1 MLNATTTA
9 GAQLRN
15 LVIIA
20 LCVALLAGINVVF
33 NDYIIRVIS
42 TIFVFMILAVS
53 YNLINGVTGQLSLEP
68 NGFVAV
74 GAYVTALLILPSDS
88 KLDMFEMAAPSPWI
102 LVLHAGF
109 LPALLISGLCAAA
122 LLLSLLLAGTA
133 KADEITIYLMA
144 ENDQMLDLP
153 LSAMPAWINGDIYV
167 PYTAF
172 DWTVTGVNL
181 GVSYGQERT
190 ETEYKFTLYS
200 LNGMLVFDLNA
211 GTCTDGFSGE
221 AKDMRAALRN
231 GRVFVPLAGV
241 CSFFGLNYTYTP
253 TNYGTLIR
261 ITNGQERLDTQQ
273 FVTSASGLSMPTR
286 YYKYLQELNQGTQ
299 PTPSPSHTP
308 SGGGTDEPEQEDG
321 LPVYLSF
328 QCTGGGALD
337 NILDTLE
344 ARGIRAL
351 FLFTPDALAAAEGQL
366 RRLVGSG
373 HAVGLSV
380 PGQSLDG
387 ARAALEEGA
396 GLLEQLVRVRPHTV
410 YLEGAASGVADAL
423 EREGWACWSANVD
436 GRPDGRS
443 QSTQANALLR
453 TLEGRRSA
461 ARMLLDD
468 SGESAGILSRLLPRM
483 PRDAYWFQLALDTR
497 I

>member
-1 MLNATTTA
+1 MRRIQKYL
-9 GAQLRN
+9 
-15 LVIIA
+15 
-20 LCVALLAGINVVF
+20 
-33 NDYIIRVIS
+33 
-42 TIFVFMILAVS
+42 
-53 YNLINGVTGQLSLEP
+53 
-68 NGFVAV
+68 
-74 GAYVTALLILPSDS
+74 
-88 KLDMFEMAAPSPWI
+88 
-102 LVLHAGF
+102 
-109 LPALLISGLCAAA
+109 SGLCAAA

-144 ENDQMLDLP
+144 EKDQMLDLP

-299 PTPSPSHTP
+299 PTPSPSPTP

-344 ARGIRAL
+344 ARATRWAC
-351 FLFTPDALAAAEGQL
+351 PS
-366 RRLVGSG
+366 R
-373 HAVGLSV
+373 
-380 PGQSLDG
+380 
-387 ARAALEEGA
+387 ARAWMGR
-396 GLLEQLVRVRPHTV
+396 GRRWRRGP
-410 YLEGAASGVADAL
+410 
-423 EREGWACWSANVD
+423 ACWSSWSVCGPIPYIWR
-436 GRPDGRS
+436 GRPPAWRMRWSGRAGPAGRPTWTAGPTAEARAPRPTPCCALWKDGAARPACCWTTAERAPESCPGCCPACRGTRTGSNWRWIPGSERIGAHTGGRS
-443 QSTQANALLR
+443 LSALL
-453 TLEGRRSA
+453 
-461 ARMLLDD
+461 
-468 SGESAGILSRLLPRM
+468 
-483 PRDAYWFQLALDTR
+483 F
-497 I
+497 

>member
-1 MLNATTTA
+1 MLELNKVSKTFNPGTVNEKKALDGLSVTLAEGDFVTIVGSNGAGKSTFFNAVAGDFFVDEGSIRLDGADITYLPAYRRSRQIGRLFQDPMRGTA
-9 GAQLRN
+9 PHMTIEENLALAYLRTAKHQRAFFSRVSKADKAFFREQLAR
-15 LVIIA
+15 
-20 LCVALLAGINVVF
+20 
-33 NDYIIRVIS
+33 
-42 TIFVFMILAVS
+42 
-53 YNLINGVTGQLSLEP
+53 
-68 NGFVAV
+68 
-74 GAYVTALLILPSDS
+74 
-88 KLDMFEMAAPSPWI
+88 LDM
-102 LVLHAGF
+102 
-109 LPALLISGLCAAA
+109 GLEDRMRQPVG
-122 LLLSLLLAGTA
+122 LLSG
-133 KADEITIYLMA
+133 
-144 ENDQMLDLP
+144 
-153 LSAMPAWINGDIYV
+153 
-167 PYTAF
+167 
-172 DWTVTGVNL
+172 
-181 GVSYGQERT
+181 GQR
-190 ETEYKFTLYS
+190 
-200 LNGMLVFDLNA
+200 
-211 GTCTDGFSGE
+211 
-221 AKDMRAALRN
+221 
-231 GRVFVPLAGV
+231 
-241 CSFFGLNYTYTP
+241 
-253 TNYGTLIR
+253 
-261 ITNGQERLDTQQ
+261 QQ

-299 PTPSPSHTP
+299 PTPSPSPTP

>member
-1 MLNATTTA
+1 MRRIQKYL
-9 GAQLRN
+9 
-15 LVIIA
+15 
-20 LCVALLAGINVVF
+20 
-33 NDYIIRVIS
+33 
-42 TIFVFMILAVS
+42 
-53 YNLINGVTGQLSLEP
+53 
-68 NGFVAV
+68 
-74 GAYVTALLILPSDS
+74 
-88 KLDMFEMAAPSPWI
+88 
-102 LVLHAGF
+102 
-109 LPALLISGLCAAA
+109 SGLCAAA

-299 PTPSPSHTP
+299 PTPSPSPTP

-337 NILDTLE
+337 NILDT
-344 ARGIRAL
+344 
-351 FLFTPDALAAAEGQL
+351 
-366 RRLVGSG
+366 LVGSG

>member
-1 MLNATTTA
+1 MELKLHPAA
-9 GAQLRN
+9 EGGGEEVQAAE
-15 LVIIA
+15 A
-20 LCVALLAGINVVF
+20 LCRCLAARKRGKVTELAVRLEKKRITREDLSALLERSRA
-33 NDYIIRVIS
+33 
-42 TIFVFMILAVS
+42 
-53 YNLINGVTGQLSLEP
+53 
-68 NGFVAV
+68 
-74 GAYVTALLILPSDS
+74 
-88 KLDMFEMAAPSPWI
+88 
-102 LVLHAGF
+102 
-109 LPALLISGLCAAA
+109 LCAAA

-299 PTPSPSHTP
+299 PTPSPSPTP

-396 GLLEQLVRVRPHTV
+396 SLLERLVRVRPHTV

>member
-1 MLNATTTA
+1 MRRIQKYL
-9 GAQLRN
+9 
-15 LVIIA
+15 
-20 LCVALLAGINVVF
+20 
-33 NDYIIRVIS
+33 
-42 TIFVFMILAVS
+42 
-53 YNLINGVTGQLSLEP
+53 
-68 NGFVAV
+68 
-74 GAYVTALLILPSDS
+74 
-88 KLDMFEMAAPSPWI
+88 
-102 LVLHAGF
+102 
-109 LPALLISGLCAAA
+109 SGLCAAA

-299 PTPSPSHTP
+299 PTPSPSPTP

-396 GLLEQLVRVRPHTV
+396 GLLEQLVRVRTHTV
-410 YLEGAASGVADAL
+410 YLEGAASGVAGAL
-423 EREGWACWSANVD
+423 ERAGWAWWTAGPTAEARAPRPTPCCALWKDGAARPACCWTTAERAPESCPGCCPACRGTRTGSNWRWIP
-436 GRPDGRS
+436 GSERIGAHTGGRS
-443 QSTQANALLR
+443 L
-453 TLEGRRSA
+453 SA
-461 ARMLLDD
+461 
-468 SGESAGILSRLLPRM
+468 RL
-483 PRDAYWFQLALDTR
+483 F
-497 I
+497 

>member
-1 MLNATTTA
+1 MRRIQKYL
-9 GAQLRN
+9 
-15 LVIIA
+15 
-20 LCVALLAGINVVF
+20 
-33 NDYIIRVIS
+33 
-42 TIFVFMILAVS
+42 
-53 YNLINGVTGQLSLEP
+53 
-68 NGFVAV
+68 
-74 GAYVTALLILPSDS
+74 
-88 KLDMFEMAAPSPWI
+88 
-102 LVLHAGF
+102 
-109 LPALLISGLCAAA
+109 SGLCAAA

-387 ARAALEEGA
+387 ARAALE
-396 GLLEQLVRVRPHTV
+396 VKYVS
-410 YLEGAASGVADAL
+410 ASDRSFMEVA
-423 EREGWACWSANVD
+423 
-436 GRPDGRS
+436 
-443 QSTQANALLR
+443 
-453 TLEGRRSA
+453 
-461 ARMLLDD
+461 
-468 SGESAGILSRLLPRM
+468 
-483 PRDAYWFQLALDTR
+483 
-497 I
+497 

>member
-1 MLNATTTA
+1 MNIGAIIKARRKARGLTQLNLAMRLGVTPQAVGKWERGESEPDLTLLCPLAKELNVTLETLFGLEQKA
-9 GAQLRN
+9 GYIPVDLSMEQLRDDLKARRTAAGLTQAELAAKLGLRPQTVSKWETGVCAPDLDYLN
-15 LVIIA
+15 RLCA
-20 LCVALLAGINVVF
+20 LYGI
-33 NDYIIRVIS
+33 
-42 TIFVFMILAVS
+42 T
-53 YNLINGVTGQLSLEP
+53 P
-68 NGFVAV
+68 
-74 GAYVTALLILPSDS
+74 TALFSERVPQTAAHTPQAEPSPPAVAAD
-88 KLDMFEMAAPSPWI
+88 KAHEHTPATRGAPLAAPTGTPAAAAKAPFFAGKPLRVLA
-102 LVLHAGF
+102 LVLV
-109 LPALLISGLCAAA
+109 LA
-122 LLLSLLLAGTA
+122 LLLSAVLAPLLL
-133 KADEITIYLMA
+133 
-144 ENDQMLDLP
+144 
-153 LSAMPAWINGDIYV
+153 
-167 PYTAF
+167 
-172 DWTVTGVNL
+172 
-181 GVSYGQERT
+181 
-190 ETEYKFTLYS
+190 
-200 LNGMLVFDLNA
+200 
-211 GTCTDGFSGE
+211 
-221 AKDMRAALRN
+221 
-231 GRVFVPLAGV
+231 
-241 CSFFGLNYTYTP
+241 FGGN
-253 TNYGTLIR
+253 
-261 ITNGQERLDTQQ
+261 
-273 FVTSASGLSMPTR
+273 ASGQVSDGGSDIT
-286 YYKYLQELNQGTQ
+286 
-299 PTPSPSHTP
+299 
-308 SGGGTDEPEQEDG
+308 GGGTDEPEQEDG

>member
-1 MLNATTTA
+1 MKKWKKRTA
-9 GAQLRN
+9 LA
-15 LVIIA
+15 LV
-20 LCVALLAGINVVF
+20 LTLLVALLNTAQAAGN
-33 NDYIIRVIS
+33 
-42 TIFVFMILAVS
+42 
-53 YNLINGVTGQLSLEP
+53 
-68 NGFVAV
+68 
-74 GAYVTALLILPSDS
+74 
-88 KLDMFEMAAPSPWI
+88 
-102 LVLHAGF
+102 
-109 LPALLISGLCAAA
+109 
-122 LLLSLLLAGTA
+122 
-133 KADEITIYLMA
+133 IYLTA
-144 ENDQMLDLP
+144 VNESVLELTSDT
-153 LSAMPAWINGDIYV
+153 MPTWSGGVLYV
-167 PYTAF
+167 PYTVF
-172 DWTVTGVNL
+172 DSSYTGINLGISSSYSRDGGTVTLYNL
-181 GVSYGQERT
+181 QQ
-190 ETEYKFTLYS
+190 
-200 LNGMLVFDLNA
+200 MMIFDLNR
-211 GTCTDGFSGE
+211 GTCYNPITEETISG
-221 AKDMRAALRN
+221 RAILRN
-231 GRVFVPLAGV
+231 GRPYVPVATV

-299 PTPSPSHTP
+299 PTPSPSPTP

>member
-1 MLNATTTA
+1 MRRIQKYL
-9 GAQLRN
+9 
-15 LVIIA
+15 
-20 LCVALLAGINVVF
+20 
-33 NDYIIRVIS
+33 
-42 TIFVFMILAVS
+42 
-53 YNLINGVTGQLSLEP
+53 
-68 NGFVAV
+68 
-74 GAYVTALLILPSDS
+74 
-88 KLDMFEMAAPSPWI
+88 
-102 LVLHAGF
+102 
-109 LPALLISGLCAAA
+109 SGLCAAA
-122 LLLSLLLAGTA
+122 LLLSLLLTGTA

-299 PTPSPSHTP
+299 PTPSPSPTP

-380 PGQSLDG
+380 R
-387 ARAALEEGA
+387 ARAWTGR
-396 GLLEQLVRVRPHTV
+396 GRRWRRGP
-410 YLEGAASGVADAL
+410 
-423 EREGWACWSANVD
+423 ACWSNWSVCGPIPYIWRGGLRRGGCAGAGGLGLLVGQR
-436 GRPDGRS
+436 GRPARRPKPEHPGQRPAAHSGRTA
-443 QSTQANALLR
+443 QR
-453 TLEGRRSA
+453 G
-461 ARMLLDD
+461 RMLLDD

>member
-1 MLNATTTA
+1 MRRIQKYL
-9 GAQLRN
+9 
-15 LVIIA
+15 
-20 LCVALLAGINVVF
+20 
-33 NDYIIRVIS
+33 
-42 TIFVFMILAVS
+42 
-53 YNLINGVTGQLSLEP
+53 
-68 NGFVAV
+68 
-74 GAYVTALLILPSDS
+74 
-88 KLDMFEMAAPSPWI
+88 
-102 LVLHAGF
+102 
-109 LPALLISGLCAAA
+109 SGLCAAA

-181 GVSYGQERT
+181 GVSYGQER
-190 ETEYKFTLYS
+190 
-200 LNGMLVFDLNA
+200 
-211 GTCTDGFSGE
+211 
-221 AKDMRAALRN
+221 
-231 GRVFVPLAGV
+231 
-241 CSFFGLNYTYTP
+241 
-253 TNYGTLIR
+253 
-261 ITNGQERLDTQQ
+261 LDTQQ

-299 PTPSPSHTP
+299 PTPSPSP
-308 SGGGTDEPEQEDG
+308 SPSDGGTDEPEQEDG

>member
-1 MLNATTTA
+1 MRRIQKYL
-9 GAQLRN
+9 
-15 LVIIA
+15 
-20 LCVALLAGINVVF
+20 
-33 NDYIIRVIS
+33 
-42 TIFVFMILAVS
+42 
-53 YNLINGVTGQLSLEP
+53 
-68 NGFVAV
+68 
-74 GAYVTALLILPSDS
+74 
-88 KLDMFEMAAPSPWI
+88 
-102 LVLHAGF
+102 
-109 LPALLISGLCAAA
+109 SGLCAAA

-273 FVTSASGLSMPTR
+273 FVTSASGLSKPTR
-286 YYKYLQELNQGTQ
+286 YNKHLQELNQGTQ
-299 PTPSPSHTP
+299 PTPSPSPTP
-308 SGGGTDEPEQEDG
+308 SGGGTAEPGQEDG

-337 NILDTLE
+337 SILDTLE

-396 GLLEQLVRVRPHTV
+396 GLLEQLVRARPHTV

>member
-1 MLNATTTA
+1 MRRIQKYL
-9 GAQLRN
+9 
-15 LVIIA
+15 
-20 LCVALLAGINVVF
+20 
-33 NDYIIRVIS
+33 
-42 TIFVFMILAVS
+42 
-53 YNLINGVTGQLSLEP
+53 
-68 NGFVAV
+68 
-74 GAYVTALLILPSDS
+74 
-88 KLDMFEMAAPSPWI
+88 
-102 LVLHAGF
+102 
-109 LPALLISGLCAAA
+109 SGLCAAA

-299 PTPSPSHTP
+299 PTPSPSPTP
-308 SGGGTDEPEQEDG
+308 SGGGHGRGRADFR
-321 LPVYLSF
+321 LPLAQHIAVQRLWVHP
-328 QCTGGGALD
+328 QALPHLL
-337 NILDTLE
+337 IAE
-344 ARGIRAL
+344 SL
-351 FLFTPDALAAAEGQL
+351 FLHQAAQAAAKAAL
-366 RRLVGSG
+366 PL
-373 HAVGLSV
+373 HLSV
-380 PGQSLDG
+380 PPVPLLGLSYHILSPFATETRKKPLTVISIWCYYSLVIEHNFYFIRSVSPFGDPRCEKMPRRL
-387 ARAALEEGA
+387 ARHFLVEEGGFEPPKRIA
-396 GLLEQLVRVRPHTV
+396 TDLQ
-410 YLEGAASGVADAL
+410 
-423 EREGWACWSANVD
+423 SAKYF
-436 GRPDGRS
+436 PFP
-443 QSTQANALLR
+443 L
-453 TLEGRRSA
+453 RRS
-461 ARMLLDD
+461 
-468 SGESAGILSRLLPRM
+468 SSATYRPVLPM
-483 PRDAYWFQLALDTR
+483 HYPNIF
-497 I
+497 